1 LSVSLCVFFRRFRQ
15 HHLPPMRIIFHRV
28 PHGEVERDIRWSII
42 PPIRAK
48 RSRSTDLVTP
58 LKPLEAMWRSA
69 GSPQH

>member
-1 LSVSLCVFFRRFRQ
+1 
-15 HHLPPMRIIFHRV
+15 MRIIFHRV